1 MRHKYLLTT
10 RFNDDTWIEN
20 ELFRSRHDNIQC
32 VYGSPQQIASKV
44 HPHIPI
50 CVVEMNNSNN
60 QILGIGLIRNEPT
73 PRYEYLP
80 YSCGNYNRF
89 VYIGFHRLNRE
100 DLPQELVD
108 ILEHILF
115 KEKTHMKRG
124 AGFTTVPNKLL
135 THQICKEKDIIQEIV
150 KIFVLKYKNCHNYQN
165 T

>member
-10 RFNDDTWIEN
+10 RFNHDTWVEN
-20 ELFRSRHDNIQC
+20 ELFRSRHDDIQC
-32 VYGSPQQIASKV
+32 VYGSPQQITSKV
-44 HPHIPI
+44 NPRIPI

-73 PRYEYLP
+73 PRYEYMP

-89 VYIGFHRLNRE
+89 VYIGNHRLNRE
-100 DLPQELVD
+100 DLPPELID

-135 THQICKEKDIIQEIV
+135 CHQICKEKDIIQEIV
-150 KIFVLKYKNCHNYQN
+150 KIFVLKYKNCHNCQN